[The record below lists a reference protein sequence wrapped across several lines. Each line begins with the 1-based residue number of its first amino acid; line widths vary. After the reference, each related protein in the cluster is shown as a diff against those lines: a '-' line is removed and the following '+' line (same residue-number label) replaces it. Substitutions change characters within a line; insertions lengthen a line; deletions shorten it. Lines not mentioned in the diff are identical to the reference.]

1 MPECILDLYE
11 IILDLYEISMDLYE
25 KELAAV
31 FPSCIAPRHFFPE
44 PIILPFEQLQT
55 WAMSEINKV
64 QW

>member
-55 WAMSEINKV
+55 
-64 QW
+64 